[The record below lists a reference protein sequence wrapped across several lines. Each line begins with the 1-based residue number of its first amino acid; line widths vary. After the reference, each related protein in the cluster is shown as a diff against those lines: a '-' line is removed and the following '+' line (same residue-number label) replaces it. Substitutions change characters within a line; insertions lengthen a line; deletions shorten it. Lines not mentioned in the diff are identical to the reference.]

1 MKRILFVCV
10 ENAGRSQMA
19 EAFANYY
26 GKEKLI
32 ISSAGNKPADKVNP
46 VVAEAM
52 KEKGIDIS
60 MNKPKLLTF
69 QMAQDADL
77 IVTMGCNDQGICPG
91 PFFKPT
97 VDWKLEDPKGKTII
111 FFLGDWLSVA
121 NNYFALELAQLLI
134 HRNHH
139 FIPKFLQLGIQRR
152 ACFWNGLAFI
162 RIFVYCSLRLSTVF
176 SFLAAEIFKGRA
188 PFLFVLVLHHFSPV

>member
-1 MKRILFVCV
+1 MKRVLFVCV

-19 EAFANYY
+19 EAFANKY
-26 GKEKLI
+26 GKDKFTV
-32 ISSAGNKPADKVNP
+32 SSAGNKPADKVNP
-46 VVAEAM
+46 VVVEAM

-97 VDWKLEDPKGKTII
+97 VDWKLEDPKGKPIEKVREI
-111 FFLGDWLSVA
+111 RDDIERRVQKLVA
-121 NNYFALELAQLLI
+121 DEAQL
-134 HRNHH
+134 
-139 FIPKFLQLGIQRR
+139 
-152 ACFWNGLAFI
+152 
-162 RIFVYCSLRLSTVF
+162 
-176 SFLAAEIFKGRA
+176 
-188 PFLFVLVLHHFSPV
+188 